1 MDEKELEQL
10 DFKIF
15 DPSKDTENDLPDRP
29 GNYIVVLRKEAKLPD
44 VGIEPMMKTRE
55 YGGEA
60 YDVIYTGISKESL
73 KNRDYHQ
80 HFTGNNAGRSTLR
93 KSLGSMMGM
102 KKIPRDANKP
112 DNGKTKFE
120 ATAEAILSDWM
131 RDNLLLFYRVATV
144 DEVDGLE
151 QQLIDYYN
159 PPLNI
164 QNNRNV
170 TNIGFR
176 NSLKNLRKNE

>member
-10 DFKIF
+10 EFKMF
-15 DPSKDTENDLPDRP
+15 DPSKNAENDLPDCP
-29 GNYIVVLRKEAKLPD
+29 GNYIVVMRKGAKLPD
-44 VGIEPMMKTRE
+44 VGIEPAMKTRE
-55 YGGEA
+55 YEGEA
-60 YDVIYTGISKESL
+60 YDVIYTGISKDSL
-73 KNRDYHQ
+73 RKRDYRQ

-120 ATAEAILSDWM
+120 AADEEILSDWM
-131 RDNLLLFYRVATV
+131 RDNLLLLYCAANA
-144 DEVDGLE
+144 DEVGVLE

-170 TNIGFR
+170 ANMDFR
-176 NSLKNLRKNE
+176 NKLRELRNK